1 MKHLVTLFMF
11 VLLLVVNINSQ
22 PLFVETFN
30 YNDGALMTMV
40 GLNTGSPYYAIASV
54 SNNVSGGVWTPGS
67 TSTFDDPMMVESG
80 ALTYPGYSLS
90 GEGKKLFC
98 PNLAPNSSNNRGFAT
113 FSSQQTVYYSM
124 MINMKD
130 VTGISAYPSTNGEY
144 FTGLWATG
152 NATNANYRGLL
163 VFRGGINPAK
173 FQLGVRAC
181 QPTTVAT
188 TWVDVDLDVL
198 TTYLVVVK
206 YERNNPTCKASLWI
220 NPSLAG
226 PEPTPDAINNY
237 GAVDPVTSNTDVAR
251 FGIYQRGSRP
261 HVWVGGIY
269 VSSTGFPPG
278 LIASVRAI
286 LEGPFNGTL
295 MDNSVY
301 PLTVTAKLYDA
312 GTNALVDSK
321 TGDLST
327 AGVGTFNFTNASN
340 GTPYYIAIKSSNTLE
355 TQSATGQSFTMGS
368 LNYDFTTG
376 LAQAYTDGGGIDPM
390 LLKGGKWC
398 IYSGDVNQDGGVDIF
413 DLSPVDNDNTAGG
426 TPGVPSGLPT
436 DVNGDGGTDIFD
448 LSIVDNNNSRGA
460 YAQLTFSPAANH
472 VTHQEKSQVK
482 NIK

>member
-1 MKHLVTLFMF
+1 MEFLMKRLVTLFMF
-11 VLLLVVNINSQ
+11 VLLFVVNIYSQ
-22 PLFVETFN
+22 PLFMESFN

-40 GLNTGSPYYAIASV
+40 GLNAGSPYYAIASV

-67 TSTFDDPMMVESG
+67 TSAFDDPLMVESG

-90 GEGKKLFC
+90 GFGKKLFC

-130 VTGISAYPSTNGEY
+130 VTGLSTYPSTNGEY

-163 VFRGGINPAK
+163 VFRGGSNPAK

-226 PEPTPDAINNY
+226 SEPTPDAINNY

-269 VSSTGFPPG
+269 VSSTFATGS
-278 LIASVRAI
+278 IASITAMI
-286 LEGPFNGTL
+286 QGLFNGTN
-295 MDNSVY
+295 MVPD
-301 PLTVTAKLYDA
+301 TVTVELRNSSSPFDQIESKKGILNSA
-312 GTNALVDSK
+312 GNGLFNFSNAVNGTSYYVVIKHKNTVETWSALPV
-321 TGDLST
+321 
-327 AGVGTFNFTNASN
+327 TFNSGAVS
-340 GTPYYIAIKSSNTLE
+340 
-355 TQSATGQSFTMGS
+355 
-368 LNYDFTTG
+368 YDFTSAQT
-376 LAQAYTDGGGIDPM
+376 QAYGSNMI
-390 LLKGGKWC
+390 LLGSKWC
-398 IYSGDVNQDGGVDIF
+398 VFNGDENQDGSVDGT
-413 DLSPVDNDNTAGG
+413 DLGDVDNDNNAFVTGYTA
-426 TPGVPSGLPT
+426 T
-436 DVNGDGGTDIFD
+436 DLNGDDVVDGTD
-448 LSIVDNNNSRGA
+448 LGLVDNNNNA
-460 YAQLTFSPAANH
+460 FIAKVVP
-472 VTHQEKSQVK
+472 
-482 NIK
+482 